1 MITTLHIKNIGIID
15 DLTIELDKGFNVLT
29 GETGAG
35 KTLIIDSIN
44 IISGG
49 RFSKEIIRRGEE
61 YSFVEV
67 NLFLETNDEFTDG
80 NVVVSREVHLNGRNI
95 CKINGR
101 LVTVTE
107 LREFMS
113 NIIDIHGQNDNLKI
127 LSKMYQ
133 IGYLD
138 NYCGNDLL
146 KLKLEYSQNY
156 SKYLNIKKK
165 LKENFGDNKERERKL
180 DLLQCEFDEID
191 VANLKVGEEKE
202 LIEERMI
209 YLNYEKISTSISQ
222 SIDFS
227 SKALSNLESVIKSL
241 EKIADLDDEY
251 SKKLENVRNIY
262 YELDDFSHDVNFMS
276 DEIFFNEDEIN
287 EVESRLDLIHTL
299 KRKYGNSIE
308 EMLDYKSSIE
318 AEINR
323 INNLDEENEKLK
335 NELENIKS
343 LMNNICIKM
352 HEFRFEISKKLNDR
366 INKELVDLEMKN
378 AKFNTRV
385 KFLDE
390 FNQYGR
396 DDVEFYISP
405 NVGEDENEL
414 SKIASGGEMSRIML
428 AIKNVLADTDDT
440 SVLIFDEI
448 DTGISGKAAKSV
460 GKKLRRIGDTHQVIC
475 ITHQPSIAA
484 VGNSN
489 YFIYKDTFGGRT
501 STVVKKLDEEGVIN
515 EIARISNGEV
525 TDIAKKHAIE
535 LIKSV

>member
-1 MITTLHIKNIGIID
+1 MITTLHIKNVGIID

-61 YSFVEV
+61 YSFVEL
-67 NLFLETNDEFTDG
+67 NLFLENDDGFPDG
-80 NVVVSREVHLNGRNI
+80 NVVISREVHVNGRNT

-107 LREFMS
+107 LKNFMS

-133 IGYLD
+133 IDYLD
-138 NYCGNDLL
+138 NYCGEDLL
-146 KLKLEYSQNY
+146 KLKLDYSEKY
-156 SKYLNIKKK
+156 SKYLDIKKK
-165 LKENFGDNKERERKL
+165 LKENLSDNKERERKL
-180 DLLQCEFDEID
+180 DLLQYEFDEID
-191 VANLKVGEEKE
+191 NANLKIDEENE
-202 LIEERMI
+202 LNEKRNI
-209 YLNYEKISTSISQ
+209 YLNSEKISTSISQ
-222 SIDFS
+222 TVDS
-227 SKALSNLESVIKSL
+227 SDKAMAMIGNAVKAI
-241 EKIADLDDEY
+241 EKIANIDSKYD
-251 SKKLENVRNIY
+251 KKLEEIRNVY
-262 YELDDFSHDVNFMS
+262 YELEEFSHEINSMNDDMYF
-276 DEIFFNEDEIN
+276 DENEIN
-287 EVESRLDLIHTL
+287 ELESRIDLIHTL

-308 EMLDYKSSIE
+308 EILRYKDSIE

-335 NELENIKS
+335 NELEQVIASMNTIS
-343 LMNNICIKM
+343 LKM
-352 HEFRFEISKKLNDR
+352 HDFRSDISVKLNDR
-366 INKELVDLEMKN
+366 INCELVDLEMKN
-378 AKFNTRV
+378 AKFNAKV
-385 KFLDE
+385 KLVDD
-390 FNQYGR
+390 FNQFGR

-405 NVGEDENEL
+405 NVGEEENEL

-440 SVLIFDEI
+440 PVLIFDEI

-460 GKKLRRIGDTHQVIC
+460 GKKLRRIGEMHQVIC

-489 YFIYKDTFGGRT
+489 YFIYKNTIDGRT
-501 STVVKKLDEEGVIN
+501 ATAVKKLNKEEVVE

-525 TDIAKKHAIE
+525 TNIAKQHALE
-535 LIKSV
+535 LIMSV

>member
-15 DLTIELDKGFNVLT
+15 DLNIELGSGFNVLT

-61 YSFVEV
+61 FSFVELS
-67 NLFLETNDEFTDG
+67 LFLENNDDFPDG
-80 NVVVSREVHLNGRNI
+80 NVVISREVHLNGRNT

-101 LVTVTE
+101 LVTVSE
-107 LREFMS
+107 LKNFMS

-133 IGYLD
+133 IEYLD
-138 NYCGNDLL
+138 NYCGKDLL
-146 KLKLEYSQNY
+146 KLKLDYNEKY
-156 SKYLNIKKK
+156 SKYLDIKKK

-180 DLLQCEFDEID
+180 DLLQYEFDEID
-191 VANLKVGEEKE
+191 GANLKIDEEDE
-202 LIEERMI
+202 LIEKRTI
-209 YLNYEKISTSISQ
+209 YLNYEKISTSIAQTVDNSDRAMATI
-222 SIDFS
+222 SNAV
-227 SKALSNLESVIKSL
+227 KAI
-241 EKIADLDDEY
+241 EKIANIDEKY
-251 SKKLENVRNIY
+251 DKKLEEIRNIY
-262 YELDDFSHDVNFMS
+262 YELEDFSHGINLMNYDMYF
-276 DEIFFNEDEIN
+276 DENEIN
-287 EVESRLDLIHTL
+287 ELESRLDLIHTL

-308 EMLDYKSSIE
+308 EILKYRDSIE

-323 INNLDEENEKLK
+323 INNLDEENEKFR
-335 NELENIKS
+335 NELGQVIGYMNSIS
-343 LMNNICIKM
+343 LKM
-352 HEFRFEISKKLNDR
+352 HDFRSEISFKLNDR
-366 INKELVDLEMKN
+366 INGELVDLEMKN
-378 AKFNTRV
+378 AKFNARV
-385 KFLDE
+385 ELTEE
-390 FNQYGR
+390 FNQFGR

-440 SVLIFDEI
+440 PVLIFDEI

-460 GKKLRRIGDTHQVIC
+460 GKKLRRIGGTHQVIC

-489 YFIYKDTFGGRT
+489 YYIYKNTIDGRT
-501 STVVKKLDEEGVIN
+501 ATAVKKLNKEEVIE
-515 EIARISNGEV
+515 EIARISNGEITNV
-525 TDIAKKHAIE
+525 AKQHALE
-535 LIKSV
+535 LIMSV

>member
-1 MITTLHIKNIGIID
+1 MITTLHIKNVGIID

-61 YSFVEV
+61 YSFVEL
-67 NLFLETNDEFTDG
+67 NLFLENDDEFPDG
-80 NVVVSREVHLNGRNI
+80 NVVISREVHLNGRNT

-107 LREFMS
+107 LKNFMS

-133 IGYLD
+133 IDYLD
-138 NYCGNDLL
+138 NYCGEDLL
-146 KLKLEYSQNY
+146 KLKLDYSEKY
-156 SKYLNIKKK
+156 SKYIDIKKK
-165 LKENFGDNKERERKL
+165 LKENLFDNKERERKL
-180 DLLQCEFDEID
+180 DLLQYEFDEID
-191 VANLKVGEEKE
+191 NANLKIDEENE
-202 LIEERMI
+202 LNEKRNI
-209 YLNYEKISTSISQ
+209 YLNSEKISTSISQ
-222 SIDFS
+222 TVDS
-227 SKALSNLESVIKSL
+227 SDKAMAMIGNAVKAI
-241 EKIADLDDEY
+241 EKIANIDSKYD
-251 SKKLENVRNIY
+251 KKLEEIRNIY
-262 YELDDFSHDVNFMS
+262 YELEEFSHEINLMNDDMYF
-276 DEIFFNEDEIN
+276 DENEIN
-287 EVESRLDLIHTL
+287 ELERRIDLIHTL

-308 EMLDYKSSIE
+308 EILRYKDSIE
-318 AEINR
+318 TEINR

-335 NELENIKS
+335 NELEQVIGSMNTIS
-343 LMNNICIKM
+343 LKM
-352 HEFRFEISKKLNDR
+352 HDFRSDISVKLNDR
-366 INKELVDLEMKN
+366 INCELVDLEMKN
-378 AKFNTRV
+378 AKFNAKV
-385 KFLDE
+385 KLVDD
-390 FNQYGR
+390 FNQFGR

-405 NVGEDENEL
+405 NVGEEENEL

-428 AIKNVLADTDDT
+428 AIKNVLANTDDT
-440 SVLIFDEI
+440 PVLIFDEI

-460 GKKLRRIGDTHQVIC
+460 GKKLRRIGEMHQVIC

-489 YFIYKDTFGGRT
+489 YFIYKNTIDGRT
-501 STVVKKLDEEGVIN
+501 ATAVKKLNKEEVVE

-525 TDIAKKHAIE
+525 TNIAKQHALE
-535 LIKSV
+535 LIMSV

>member
-1 MITTLHIKNIGIID
+1 MITTLHIKNVGIID

-61 YSFVEV
+61 YSFVEL
-67 NLFLETNDEFTDG
+67 NLFLENDDEFPDG
-80 NVVVSREVHLNGRNI
+80 NVVISREVHLNGRNT

-107 LREFMS
+107 LKNFMS

-133 IGYLD
+133 IDYLD
-138 NYCGNDLL
+138 NYCGKDLL
-146 KLKLEYSQNY
+146 KLKLDYSEKY
-156 SKYLNIKKK
+156 SKYLEIKKK
-165 LKENFGDNKERERKL
+165 LKENLSDNKERESKL
-180 DLLQCEFDEID
+180 DLLQYEFDEID
-191 VANLKVGEEKE
+191 NANLKIDEENE
-202 LIEERMI
+202 LNEKRNI
-209 YLNYEKISTSISQ
+209 YLNSEKISTSISQ
-222 SIDFS
+222 TVDS
-227 SKALSNLESVIKSL
+227 SDKAMAMIGNAVKAI
-241 EKIADLDDEY
+241 EKIANIDSKYD
-251 SKKLENVRNIY
+251 KKLEEIRNIY
-262 YELDDFSHDVNFMS
+262 YELEEFSHEINLMNDDMYF
-276 DEIFFNEDEIN
+276 DENEIN
-287 EVESRLDLIHTL
+287 ELESRIDLIHTL

-308 EMLDYKSSIE
+308 EILRYKDSIE
-318 AEINR
+318 TEINR

-335 NELENIKS
+335 NELEQVIGSMNTIS
-343 LMNNICIKM
+343 LKM
-352 HEFRFEISKKLNDR
+352 HDFRSDISVKLNDR
-366 INKELVDLEMKN
+366 INCELVDLEMKN
-378 AKFNTRV
+378 AKFNAKV
-385 KFLDE
+385 KLVDD
-390 FNQYGR
+390 FNQFGR

-405 NVGEDENEL
+405 NVGEEENEL

-440 SVLIFDEI
+440 PVLIFDEI

-460 GKKLRRIGDTHQVIC
+460 GKKLRRIGEMHQVIC

-489 YFIYKDTFGGRT
+489 YFIYKNTIDGRT
-501 STVVKKLDEEGVIN
+501 ATAVKKLNKEEVVE

-525 TDIAKKHAIE
+525 TNIAKQHALE
-535 LIKSV
+535 LIMSV

>member
-15 DLTIELDKGFNVLT
+15 DLNIELGSGFNVLT

-61 YSFVEV
+61 FSFVELS
-67 NLFLETNDEFTDG
+67 LFLENNDDFPDG
-80 NVVVSREVHLNGRNI
+80 NVVISREVHLNGRNT

-101 LVTVTE
+101 LVTVSE
-107 LREFMS
+107 LKNFMS

-133 IGYLD
+133 IEYLD
-138 NYCGNDLL
+138 NYCGKDLL
-146 KLKLEYSQNY
+146 KLKLDYNEKY
-156 SKYLNIKKK
+156 SKYLDIKKK

-180 DLLQCEFDEID
+180 DLLQYEFDEID
-191 VANLKVGEEKE
+191 GANLKIDEEDE
-202 LIEERMI
+202 LIEKRTI
-209 YLNYEKISTSISQ
+209 YLNYEKISTSIAQTVDNS
-222 SIDFS
+222 D
-227 SKALSNLESVIKSL
+227 KAMVVISNAVKAI
-241 EKIADLDDEY
+241 EKIANIDEKY
-251 SKKLENVRNIY
+251 DKKLEEIRNIY
-262 YELDDFSHDVNFMS
+262 YELEDFSHGLNLMNDDMYF
-276 DEIFFNEDEIN
+276 DENEIN
-287 EVESRLDLIHTL
+287 ELESRLDLIHTL

-308 EMLDYKSSIE
+308 EILKYRDSIE

-323 INNLDEENEKLK
+323 INNLDEENEKLR
-335 NELENIKS
+335 NELEQVIGYMNSIS
-343 LMNNICIKM
+343 LKM
-352 HEFRFEISKKLNDR
+352 HDFRSEISFKLNDR
-366 INKELVDLEMKN
+366 INGELVDLEMKN
-378 AKFNTRV
+378 AKFNARV
-385 KFLDE
+385 ELTEE
-390 FNQYGR
+390 FNQFGR

-440 SVLIFDEI
+440 PVLIFDEI
-448 DTGISGKAAKSV
+448 DTGISGKAVKSV
-460 GKKLRRIGDTHQVIC
+460 GKKLRRIGGTHQVIC

-489 YFIYKDTFGGRT
+489 YYIYKNTIDGRT
-501 STVVKKLDEEGVIN
+501 STAVKKLNKEEVIE
-515 EIARISNGEV
+515 EIARISNGEITNV
-525 TDIAKKHAIE
+525 AKQHALE
-535 LIKSV
+535 LIMSV

>member
-1 MITTLHIKNIGIID
+1 MITTLHIKNVGIID

-61 YSFVEV
+61 YSFVEL
-67 NLFLETNDEFTDG
+67 NLFLENDDGFPDG
-80 NVVVSREVHLNGRNI
+80 NVVISREVHVNGRNT

-107 LREFMS
+107 LKNFMS

-133 IGYLD
+133 IDYLD
-138 NYCGNDLL
+138 NYCGEDLL
-146 KLKLEYSQNY
+146 KLKLDYSEKY
-156 SKYLNIKKK
+156 SKYLDIKKK
-165 LKENFGDNKERERKL
+165 LKENLSDNKERERKL
-180 DLLQCEFDEID
+180 DLLQYEFDEID
-191 VANLKVGEEKE
+191 NANLKIDEENE
-202 LIEERMI
+202 LNEKRNI
-209 YLNYEKISTSISQ
+209 YLNSEKISTSISQ
-222 SIDFS
+222 TVDS
-227 SKALSNLESVIKSL
+227 SDKAMAMIGNAVKAI
-241 EKIADLDDEY
+241 EKIANIDSKYD
-251 SKKLENVRNIY
+251 KKLEEIRNVY
-262 YELDDFSHDVNFMS
+262 YELEEFSHEINSMNDDMYF
-276 DEIFFNEDEIN
+276 DENEIN
-287 EVESRLDLIHTL
+287 ELESRIDLIHTL

-308 EMLDYKSSIE
+308 EILRYKDSIE
-318 AEINR
+318 TEINR

-335 NELENIKS
+335 NELEQVIGSMNTIS
-343 LMNNICIKM
+343 LKM
-352 HEFRFEISKKLNDR
+352 HDFRSDISVKLNDR
-366 INKELVDLEMKN
+366 INCELVDLEMKN
-378 AKFNTRV
+378 AKFNAKV
-385 KFLDE
+385 KLVDD
-390 FNQYGR
+390 FNQFGR

-405 NVGEDENEL
+405 NVGEEENEL

-428 AIKNVLADTDDT
+428 AIKNVLANTDDT
-440 SVLIFDEI
+440 PVLIFDEI

-460 GKKLRRIGDTHQVIC
+460 GKKLRRIGEMHQVIC

-489 YFIYKDTFGGRT
+489 YFIYKNTIDGRT
-501 STVVKKLDEEGVIN
+501 ATAVKKLNKEEVVE

-525 TDIAKKHAIE
+525 TNIAKQHALE
-535 LIKSV
+535 LIMSV

>member
-1 MITTLHIKNIGIID
+1 MITTLHIENVGIID

-35 KTLIIDSIN
+35 KTLIIDAIN

-61 YSFVEV
+61 FSFVELS
-67 NLFLETNDEFTDG
+67 LFLENNDDFPDG
-80 NVVVSREVHLNGRNI
+80 NVVISREVHLNGRNT

-101 LVTVTE
+101 LVTVSE
-107 LREFMS
+107 LKNFMS

-133 IGYLD
+133 IEYLD
-138 NYCGNDLL
+138 NYCGKDLL
-146 KLKLEYSQNY
+146 KLKLDYNEKY
-156 SKYLNIKKK
+156 SKYLDIKKK

-180 DLLQCEFDEID
+180 DLLQYEFDEID
-191 VANLKVGEEKE
+191 GANLKINEEDE
-202 LIEERMI
+202 LIEKRTI
-209 YLNYEKISTSISQ
+209 YLNYEKISTSIAQ
-222 SIDFS
+222 TIDNS
-227 SKALSNLESVIKSL
+227 DKAMATISNAVKAI
-241 EKIADLDDEY
+241 EKIANIDEKY
-251 SKKLENVRNIY
+251 DKRLEEIRNIY
-262 YELDDFSHDVNFMS
+262 YELEDFSHGINLMNDDMYF
-276 DEIFFNEDEIN
+276 DENEIN
-287 EVESRLDLIHTL
+287 ELEGRLDLIHTL

-308 EMLDYKSSIE
+308 EILKYRDSIE

-323 INNLDEENEKLK
+323 INNLDEENERLR
-335 NELENIKS
+335 NELEQIIGYMNSIS
-343 LMNNICIKM
+343 LKM
-352 HEFRFEISKKLNDR
+352 HDFRSEISFKLNDR
-366 INKELVDLEMKN
+366 INGELVDLEMKN
-378 AKFNTRV
+378 AKFNARV
-385 KFLDE
+385 ELTEE
-390 FNQYGR
+390 FNQFGR

-440 SVLIFDEI
+440 PVLIFDEI

-460 GKKLRRIGDTHQVIC
+460 GKKLRRIGGTHQVIC

-489 YFIYKDTFGGRT
+489 YYIYKNTIDGRT
-501 STVVKKLDEEGVIN
+501 ATAVKKLNKEEVIE
-515 EIARISNGEV
+515 EIARISNGEITNV
-525 TDIAKKHAIE
+525 AKQHALE
-535 LIKSV
+535 LIMSV

>member
-1 MITTLHIKNIGIID
+1 MITTLHIKNVGIID

-61 YSFVEV
+61 YSFVEL
-67 NLFLETNDEFTDG
+67 NLFLENDDEFPDG
-80 NVVVSREVHLNGRNI
+80 NVVISREVHVNGRNT

-107 LREFMS
+107 LKNFMS

-133 IGYLD
+133 IDYLD
-138 NYCGNDLL
+138 NYCGEDLL
-146 KLKLEYSQNY
+146 KLKLDYSEKY
-156 SKYLNIKKK
+156 SKYLDIKKK
-165 LKENFGDNKERERKL
+165 LKENLSDNKERERKL
-180 DLLQCEFDEID
+180 DLLQYEFDEID
-191 VANLKVGEEKE
+191 NANLKIDEENE
-202 LIEERMI
+202 LNEKRNI
-209 YLNYEKISTSISQ
+209 YLNSEKISTSISQ
-222 SIDFS
+222 TVDS
-227 SKALSNLESVIKSL
+227 SDKAMAMIGNAVKAI
-241 EKIADLDDEY
+241 EKIANIDSKYD
-251 SKKLENVRNIY
+251 KKLEEIRNIY
-262 YELDDFSHDVNFMS
+262 YELEEFSHEINLMNDDMYF
-276 DEIFFNEDEIN
+276 DENEIN
-287 EVESRLDLIHTL
+287 ELESRIDLIHTL

-308 EMLDYKSSIE
+308 EILRYKDSIE
-318 AEINR
+318 TEINR

-335 NELENIKS
+335 NELEQVIGSMNTIS
-343 LMNNICIKM
+343 LKM
-352 HEFRFEISKKLNDR
+352 HDFRSDISVKLNDR
-366 INKELVDLEMKN
+366 INCELVDLEMKN
-378 AKFNTRV
+378 AKFNAKV
-385 KFLDE
+385 KLVDD
-390 FNQYGR
+390 FNQFGR

-405 NVGEDENEL
+405 NVGEEENEL

-428 AIKNVLADTDDT
+428 AIKNVLANTDDT
-440 SVLIFDEI
+440 PVLIFDEI

-460 GKKLRRIGDTHQVIC
+460 GKKLRRIGEMHQVIC

-489 YFIYKDTFGGRT
+489 YFIYKNTIDGRT
-501 STVVKKLDEEGVIN
+501 ATAVKKLNKEEVVE

-525 TDIAKKHAIE
+525 TNIAKQHALE
-535 LIKSV
+535 LIMSV

>member
-1 MITTLHIKNIGIID
+1 MITTLHIKNVGIID

-61 YSFVEV
+61 YSFVEL
-67 NLFLETNDEFTDG
+67 NLFLENDDEFPDG
-80 NVVVSREVHLNGRNI
+80 NVVISREVHLNGRNT

-107 LREFMS
+107 LKNFMS

-133 IGYLD
+133 IDYLD
-138 NYCGNDLL
+138 NYCGEDLL
-146 KLKLEYSQNY
+146 KLKLDYSEKY
-156 SKYLNIKKK
+156 SKYIDIKKK
-165 LKENFGDNKERERKL
+165 LKENLSDNKERERKL
-180 DLLQCEFDEID
+180 DLLQYEFDEID
-191 VANLKVGEEKE
+191 NANLKIDEENE
-202 LIEERMI
+202 LNEKRNI
-209 YLNYEKISTSISQ
+209 YLNSEKISTSISQ
-222 SIDFS
+222 TVDS
-227 SKALSNLESVIKSL
+227 SDKAMAMIGNAVKAI
-241 EKIADLDDEY
+241 EKIANIDSKYD
-251 SKKLENVRNIY
+251 KKLEEIRNIY
-262 YELDDFSHDVNFMS
+262 YELEEFSHEINSMNDDMYF
-276 DEIFFNEDEIN
+276 DENEIN
-287 EVESRLDLIHTL
+287 ELESRIDLIHTL

-308 EMLDYKSSIE
+308 EILRYKDSIE
-318 AEINR
+318 SEINR

-335 NELENIKS
+335 NELEQVIDS
-343 LMNNICIKM
+343 MNTISIKM
-352 HEFRFEISKKLNDR
+352 HDFRNDISVKLNDR
-366 INKELVDLEMKN
+366 INCELVDLEMKN
-378 AKFNTRV
+378 AKFNAKV
-385 KFLDE
+385 KLVDD
-390 FNQYGR
+390 FNQFGR

-405 NVGEDENEL
+405 NVGEEENEL

-440 SVLIFDEI
+440 PVLIFDEI

-460 GKKLRRIGDTHQVIC
+460 GKKLRRIGETHQVIC
-475 ITHQPSIAA
+475 ITHKPSITD

-489 YFIYKDTFGGRT
+489 YFFYMITIDGRT
-501 STVVKKLDEEGVIN
+501 ATAVKKLNKEEVVE

-525 TDIAKKHAIE
+525 TNIAKQHALE
-535 LIKSV
+535 LIMSV

>member
-1 MITTLHIKNIGIID
+1 MITTLHIENVGIID

-35 KTLIIDSIN
+35 KTLIIDAIN

-61 YSFVEV
+61 FSFVELS
-67 NLFLETNDEFTDG
+67 LFLENNDDFPDG
-80 NVVVSREVHLNGRNI
+80 NVVISREVHLNGRNT

-101 LVTVTE
+101 LVTVSE
-107 LREFMS
+107 LKNFMS

-133 IGYLD
+133 IEYLD
-138 NYCGNDLL
+138 NYCGKDLL
-146 KLKLEYSQNY
+146 KLKLDYNEKY
-156 SKYLNIKKK
+156 SKYLDIKKK

-180 DLLQCEFDEID
+180 DLLQYEFDEID
-191 VANLKVGEEKE
+191 GANLKIDEEDE
-202 LIEERMI
+202 LIEKRTI
-209 YLNYEKISTSISQ
+209 YLNYEKISTSIAQ
-222 SIDFS
+222 TVDS
-227 SKALSNLESVIKSL
+227 SDKAMATISNAVKAI
-241 EKIADLDDEY
+241 EKIANIDEKY
-251 SKKLENVRNIY
+251 EKKLEEIRNIY
-262 YELDDFSHDVNFMS
+262 YELEDFSHGINLMNDDMYF
-276 DEIFFNEDEIN
+276 DENEIN
-287 EVESRLDLIHTL
+287 ELESRLDLIHTL

-308 EMLDYKSSIE
+308 EILKYRDSIE

-323 INNLDEENEKLK
+323 INNLDEENEKLR
-335 NELENIKS
+335 NELEQVIGYMNSIS
-343 LMNNICIKM
+343 LKM
-352 HEFRFEISKKLNDR
+352 HDFRSEISCKLNDR
-366 INKELVDLEMKN
+366 INGELVDLEMKN
-378 AKFNTRV
+378 AKFNARV
-385 KFLDE
+385 ELTEE
-390 FNQYGR
+390 FNQFGR

-440 SVLIFDEI
+440 PVLIFDEI

-460 GKKLRRIGDTHQVIC
+460 GKKLRRIGGIHQVIC

-489 YFIYKDTFGGRT
+489 YYIYKNTIDGRT
-501 STVVKKLDEEGVIN
+501 ATAVKKLNKEEVIE
-515 EIARISNGEV
+515 EIARISNGEITNV
-525 TDIAKKHAIE
+525 AKQHALE
-535 LIKSV
+535 LIMSV

>member
-146 KLKLEYSQNY
+146 KLKLEYSENY

-180 DLLQCEFDEID
+180 DLLQYEFDEID

-287 EVESRLDLIHTL
+287 EVESRLDLIYTL

-335 NELENIKS
+335 NEFENIKS

>member
-1 MITTLHIKNIGIID
+1 MITTLHIKNVGIID

-61 YSFVEV
+61 YSFVEL
-67 NLFLETNDEFTDG
+67 NLFLENDDEFPDG
-80 NVVVSREVHLNGRNI
+80 NVVISREVHLNGRNT

-107 LREFMS
+107 LKNFMS

-133 IGYLD
+133 IDYLD
-138 NYCGNDLL
+138 NYCGKDLL
-146 KLKLEYSQNY
+146 KLKLDYSEKY
-156 SKYLNIKKK
+156 SKYLEIKKK
-165 LKENFGDNKERERKL
+165 LKENLSDNKERERKL
-180 DLLQCEFDEID
+180 DLLQYEFDEID
-191 VANLKVGEEKE
+191 NANLKIDEENE
-202 LIEERMI
+202 LNEKRNI
-209 YLNYEKISTSISQ
+209 YLNSEKISTSISQ
-222 SIDFS
+222 IVDS
-227 SKALSNLESVIKSL
+227 SDKAMAMIGNAVKAI
-241 EKIADLDDEY
+241 EKIANIDSKYD
-251 SKKLENVRNIY
+251 KKLEEIRNIY
-262 YELDDFSHDVNFMS
+262 YELEEFSHEINLMNDDMYF
-276 DEIFFNEDEIN
+276 DENEIN
-287 EVESRLDLIHTL
+287 ELESRIDLIHTL

-308 EMLDYKSSIE
+308 EILRYKDSIE
-318 AEINR
+318 TEINR

-335 NELENIKS
+335 NELEQVIGSMNTIS
-343 LMNNICIKM
+343 LKM
-352 HEFRFEISKKLNDR
+352 HDFRSDISVKLNDR
-366 INKELVDLEMKN
+366 INCELVDLEMKN
-378 AKFNTRV
+378 AKFNAKV
-385 KFLDE
+385 KLVDD
-390 FNQYGR
+390 FNQFGR

-405 NVGEDENEL
+405 NVGEEENEL

-428 AIKNVLADTDDT
+428 AIKNVLANTDDT
-440 SVLIFDEI
+440 PVLIFDEI

-460 GKKLRRIGDTHQVIC
+460 GKKLRRIGEMHQVIC

-489 YFIYKDTFGGRT
+489 YFIYKNTIDGRT
-501 STVVKKLDEEGVIN
+501 ATAVKKLNKEEVVE

-525 TDIAKKHAIE
+525 TNIAKQHALE
-535 LIKSV
+535 LIMSV

>member
-146 KLKLEYSQNY
+146 KLKLEYSENY

-180 DLLQCEFDEID
+180 DLLQYEFDEID

-428 AIKNVLADTDDT
+428 AIKNVLADT
-440 SVLIFDEI
+440 LMIHLF
-448 DTGISGKAAKSV
+448 
-460 GKKLRRIGDTHQVIC
+460 
-475 ITHQPSIAA
+475 
-484 VGNSN
+484 
-489 YFIYKDTFGGRT
+489 
-501 STVVKKLDEEGVIN
+501 
-515 EIARISNGEV
+515 
-525 TDIAKKHAIE
+525 
-535 LIKSV
+535 

>member
-1 MITTLHIKNIGIID
+1 MITTLHIKNVGIID

-61 YSFVEV
+61 YSFVEL
-67 NLFLETNDEFTDG
+67 NLFLENDDEFPDG
-80 NVVVSREVHLNGRNI
+80 NVVISREVHLNGRNT

-107 LREFMS
+107 LKNFMS

-133 IGYLD
+133 IDYLD
-138 NYCGNDLL
+138 NYCGKDLL
-146 KLKLEYSQNY
+146 KLKLDYSEKY
-156 SKYLNIKKK
+156 SKYLEIKKK
-165 LKENFGDNKERERKL
+165 LKENLSDNKERERKL
-180 DLLQCEFDEID
+180 DLLQYEFDEID
-191 VANLKVGEEKE
+191 NANLKIDEENE
-202 LIEERMI
+202 LNEKRNI
-209 YLNYEKISTSISQ
+209 YLNSEKISTSISQ
-222 SIDFS
+222 TVDS
-227 SKALSNLESVIKSL
+227 SDKAMAMIGNAVKAI
-241 EKIADLDDEY
+241 EKIANIDSKYD
-251 SKKLENVRNIY
+251 KKLEEIRNIY
-262 YELDDFSHDVNFMS
+262 YELEEFSHEINLMNDDMYF
-276 DEIFFNEDEIN
+276 DENEIN
-287 EVESRLDLIHTL
+287 ELESRIDLIHTL

-308 EMLDYKSSIE
+308 EILRYKDSIE
-318 AEINR
+318 TEINR

-335 NELENIKS
+335 NELEQVIGSMNTIS
-343 LMNNICIKM
+343 LKM
-352 HEFRFEISKKLNDR
+352 HDFRSDISVKLNDR
-366 INKELVDLEMKN
+366 INCELVDLEMKN
-378 AKFNTRV
+378 AKFNAKV
-385 KFLDE
+385 KLVDD
-390 FNQYGR
+390 FNQFGR

-405 NVGEDENEL
+405 NVGEEENEL

-428 AIKNVLADTDDT
+428 AIKNVLANTDDT
-440 SVLIFDEI
+440 PVLIFDEI

-460 GKKLRRIGDTHQVIC
+460 GKKLRRIGEMHQVIC

-489 YFIYKDTFGGRT
+489 YFIYKNTIDGRT
-501 STVVKKLDEEGVIN
+501 ATAVKKLNKEEVVE

-525 TDIAKKHAIE
+525 TNIAKQHALE
-535 LIKSV
+535 LIMSV

>member
-1 MITTLHIKNIGIID
+1 MITTLHIKNVGIID

-61 YSFVEV
+61 YSFVEL
-67 NLFLETNDEFTDG
+67 NLFLENYDGFPDG
-80 NVVVSREVHLNGRNI
+80 NVVISREVHLNGRNT

-107 LREFMS
+107 LKNFMS

-133 IGYLD
+133 IDYLD
-138 NYCGNDLL
+138 NYCGKDLL
-146 KLKLEYSQNY
+146 KLKLDYSEKY
-156 SKYLNIKKK
+156 SKYLEIKKK
-165 LKENFGDNKERERKL
+165 LKENLSDNKERERKL
-180 DLLQCEFDEID
+180 DLLQYEFDEID
-191 VANLKVGEEKE
+191 NANLKIDEENE
-202 LIEERMI
+202 LNEKRNI
-209 YLNYEKISTSISQ
+209 YLNSEKISTSISQ
-222 SIDFS
+222 TVDS
-227 SKALSNLESVIKSL
+227 SDKAMAMIGNAVKAI
-241 EKIADLDDEY
+241 EKIANIDSKYD
-251 SKKLENVRNIY
+251 KKLEEIRNIY
-262 YELDDFSHDVNFMS
+262 YELEEFSHEINLMNDDMYF
-276 DEIFFNEDEIN
+276 DENEIN
-287 EVESRLDLIHTL
+287 ELESRIDLIHTL

-308 EMLDYKSSIE
+308 EILRYKDSIE
-318 AEINR
+318 TEINR

-335 NELENIKS
+335 NELEQVIGSMNTIS
-343 LMNNICIKM
+343 LKM
-352 HEFRFEISKKLNDR
+352 HDFRSDISVKLNDR
-366 INKELVDLEMKN
+366 IKLVD
-378 AKFNTRV
+378 
-385 KFLDE
+385 D
-390 FNQYGR
+390 FNQFGR

-405 NVGEDENEL
+405 NVGEEENEL

-428 AIKNVLADTDDT
+428 AIKNVLANTDDT
-440 SVLIFDEI
+440 PVLIFDEI

-460 GKKLRRIGDTHQVIC
+460 GKKLRRIGEMHQVIC

-489 YFIYKDTFGGRT
+489 YFIYKNTIDGRT
-501 STVVKKLDEEGVIN
+501 ATAVKKLNKEEVVE

-525 TDIAKKHAIE
+525 TNIAKQHALE
-535 LIKSV
+535 LIMSV

>member
-1 MITTLHIKNIGIID
+1 MITTLHIKNVGIID

-61 YSFVEV
+61 YSFVEL
-67 NLFLETNDEFTDG
+67 NLFLENDDEFPDG
-80 NVVVSREVHLNGRNI
+80 NVVISREVHLNGRNT

-107 LREFMS
+107 LKNFMS

-133 IGYLD
+133 IDYLD
-138 NYCGNDLL
+138 NYCGKDLL
-146 KLKLEYSQNY
+146 KLKLDYSEKY
-156 SKYLNIKKK
+156 SKYLEIKKK
-165 LKENFGDNKERERKL
+165 LKENLSDNKERERKL
-180 DLLQCEFDEID
+180 DLLQYEFDEID
-191 VANLKVGEEKE
+191 NANLKIDEENE
-202 LIEERMI
+202 LNEKRNI
-209 YLNYEKISTSISQ
+209 YLNSEKISTSISQ
-222 SIDFS
+222 TVDS
-227 SKALSNLESVIKSL
+227 SDKAMAMIGNAVKAI
-241 EKIADLDDEY
+241 EKIANIDSKYD
-251 SKKLENVRNIY
+251 KKLEEIRNIY
-262 YELDDFSHDVNFMS
+262 YELEEFSHEINLMNDDMYF
-276 DEIFFNEDEIN
+276 DENEIN
-287 EVESRLDLIHTL
+287 ELESRIDLIHTL

-308 EMLDYKSSIE
+308 EILRYKDSIE
-318 AEINR
+318 TEINR

-335 NELENIKS
+335 NELEQVIGSMNTIS
-343 LMNNICIKM
+343 LKM
-352 HEFRFEISKKLNDR
+352 HDFRSDISVKLNDR
-366 INKELVDLEMKN
+366 INCELVDLEMKN
-378 AKFNTRV
+378 AKFNAKV
-385 KFLDE
+385 KLVDD
-390 FNQYGR
+390 FNQFGR

-405 NVGEDENEL
+405 NVGEEENEL

-428 AIKNVLADTDDT
+428 AIKNVLANIDDT
-440 SVLIFDEI
+440 PVLIFDEI

-460 GKKLRRIGDTHQVIC
+460 GKKLRRIGEMHQVIC

-489 YFIYKDTFGGRT
+489 YFIYKNTIDGRT
-501 STVVKKLDEEGVIN
+501 ATAVKKLNKEEVVE

-525 TDIAKKHAIE
+525 TNIAKQHALE
-535 LIKSV
+535 LIMSV

>member
-1 MITTLHIKNIGIID
+1 MITTLHIKNVGIID

-49 RFSKEIIRRGEE
+49 RFSKEIIRRREE
-61 YSFVEV
+61 YSFVEL
-67 NLFLETNDEFTDG
+67 NLFLENDDEFPDG
-80 NVVVSREVHLNGRNI
+80 NVVISREVHLNGRNT

-107 LREFMS
+107 LKNFMS

-133 IGYLD
+133 IDYLD
-138 NYCGNDLL
+138 NYCGEDLL
-146 KLKLEYSQNY
+146 KLKLDYSEKY
-156 SKYLNIKKK
+156 SKYLDIKKK
-165 LKENFGDNKERERKL
+165 LKENLSDNKERERKL
-180 DLLQCEFDEID
+180 DLLQYEFDEID
-191 VANLKVGEEKE
+191 NANLKIDEENE
-202 LIEERMI
+202 LNEKRNI
-209 YLNYEKISTSISQ
+209 YLNSEKISTSISQ
-222 SIDFS
+222 TVDS
-227 SKALSNLESVIKSL
+227 SDKAMAMIGNAVKAI
-241 EKIADLDDEY
+241 EKIANIDSKYD
-251 SKKLENVRNIY
+251 KKLEEIRNIY
-262 YELDDFSHDVNFMS
+262 YELEEFSHEINSMNDDMYF
-276 DEIFFNEDEIN
+276 DENEIN
-287 EVESRLDLIHTL
+287 ELESRIDLIHTL

-308 EMLDYKSSIE
+308 EILRYKDSIE

-335 NELENIKS
+335 NELEQVIDS
-343 LMNNICIKM
+343 MNTISIKM
-352 HEFRFEISKKLNDR
+352 HDFRNDISVKLNDR
-366 INKELVDLEMKN
+366 INCELVDLEMKN
-378 AKFNTRV
+378 AKFNAKV
-385 KFLDE
+385 KLVDD
-390 FNQYGR
+390 FNQFGR

-405 NVGEDENEL
+405 NVGEEENEL

-440 SVLIFDEI
+440 PVLIFDEI

-460 GKKLRRIGDTHQVIC
+460 GKKLRRIGETHQVIC

-489 YFIYKDTFGGRT
+489 YFIYKNTIDGRT
-501 STVVKKLDEEGVIN
+501 ATAVKKLNKEEVVE

-525 TDIAKKHAIE
+525 TNIAKQHALE
-535 LIKSV
+535 LIMSV

>member
-1 MITTLHIKNIGIID
+1 MISTLHIKNIGIID
-15 DLTIELDKGFNVLT
+15 DLNIELGSGFNVLT

-61 YSFVEV
+61 FSFVELS
-67 NLFLETNDEFTDG
+67 LFLENNDDFPDG
-80 NVVVSREVHLNGRNI
+80 NVVISREVHLNGRNI

-101 LVTVTE
+101 LVTVSE
-107 LREFMS
+107 LKNLMS

-133 IGYLD
+133 IKYLD
-138 NYCGNDLL
+138 NYCGKDLL
-146 KLKLEYSQNY
+146 KLKLDYNEKY
-156 SKYLNIKKK
+156 SKYLDIKKK

-180 DLLQCEFDEID
+180 DLLQYEFDEID
-191 VANLKVGEEKE
+191 GANLKIGEEDE
-202 LIEERMI
+202 LIEKRTI
-209 YLNYEKISTSISQ
+209 YLNYEKISTSIAQTVDNSDRAMAII
-222 SIDFS
+222 SNAV
-227 SKALSNLESVIKSL
+227 KAI
-241 EKIADLDDEY
+241 EKIANIDEKY
-251 SKKLENVRNIY
+251 DKKLEEIRNIY
-262 YELDDFSHDVNFMS
+262 YELEDFSHGINLMNDDMYF
-276 DEIFFNEDEIN
+276 DENEIN
-287 EVESRLDLIHTL
+287 ELESRLDLIHTL

-308 EMLDYKSSIE
+308 EILKYRDSIE

-323 INNLDEENEKLK
+323 INNLDEENEKLR
-335 NELENIKS
+335 NELEQVIGYMNSIS
-343 LMNNICIKM
+343 LKM
-352 HEFRFEISKKLNDR
+352 HDFRSEISFKLNDR
-366 INKELVDLEMKN
+366 INGELVDLEMKN
-378 AKFNTRV
+378 AKFNARV
-385 KFLDE
+385 ELTEE
-390 FNQYGR
+390 FNQFGR

-440 SVLIFDEI
+440 PVLIFDEI

-460 GKKLRRIGDTHQVIC
+460 GKKLRRIGGTHQVIC

-489 YFIYKDTFGGRT
+489 YYIYKNTIDGRT
-501 STVVKKLDEEGVIN
+501 ATAVKKLNKEEVIE
-515 EIARISNGEV
+515 EIARISNGEITNV
-525 TDIAKKHAIE
+525 AKQHALE
-535 LIKSV
+535 LIMSV

>member
-80 NVVVSREVHLNGRNI
+80 NVVVSREVHLNGRNL

-146 KLKLEYSQNY
+146 KLKLEYSENY

-180 DLLQCEFDEID
+180 DLLQYEFDEID

-501 STVVKKLDEEGVIN
+501 STVVKKL
-515 EIARISNGEV
+515 ARISNGEV

>member
-15 DLTIELDKGFNVLT
+15 DLNIELGSGFNVLT

-61 YSFVEV
+61 FSFVELS
-67 NLFLETNDEFTDG
+67 LFLENNDDFPDG
-80 NVVVSREVHLNGRNI
+80 NVVISREVHLNGRNT

-101 LVTVTE
+101 LVTVSE
-107 LREFMS
+107 LKNFMS

-133 IGYLD
+133 IEYLD
-138 NYCGNDLL
+138 NYCGKDLL
-146 KLKLEYSQNY
+146 KLKLDYNEKY
-156 SKYLNIKKK
+156 SKYLDIKKK

-180 DLLQCEFDEID
+180 NLLQYEFDEID
-191 VANLKVGEEKE
+191 GANLKIDEEDE
-202 LIEERMI
+202 LIEKRTI
-209 YLNYEKISTSISQ
+209 YLNYEKISTSIAQTVDNSDRAMATI
-222 SIDFS
+222 SNAV
-227 SKALSNLESVIKSL
+227 KAI
-241 EKIADLDDEY
+241 EKIANIDEKY
-251 SKKLENVRNIY
+251 DKKLEEIRNIY
-262 YELDDFSHDVNFMS
+262 YELEDFSHGINLMNDDMYF
-276 DEIFFNEDEIN
+276 DENEIN
-287 EVESRLDLIHTL
+287 ELESRLDLIHTL

-308 EMLDYKSSIE
+308 EILKYRDSIE

-323 INNLDEENEKLK
+323 INNLDEENEKLR
-335 NELENIKS
+335 NELEQVIGYMNSIS
-343 LMNNICIKM
+343 LKM
-352 HEFRFEISKKLNDR
+352 HDFRSEISFKLNDR
-366 INKELVDLEMKN
+366 INGELVDLEMKN
-378 AKFNTRV
+378 AKFNARV
-385 KFLDE
+385 ELTEE
-390 FNQYGR
+390 FNQFGR

-440 SVLIFDEI
+440 PVLIFDEI

-460 GKKLRRIGDTHQVIC
+460 GKKLRRIGGTHQVIC

-489 YFIYKDTFGGRT
+489 YYIYKNTIDGRT
-501 STVVKKLDEEGVIN
+501 ATAVKKLNKEEVIE
-515 EIARISNGEV
+515 EIARITNCEITNV
-525 TDIAKKHAIE
+525 AKQHALE
-535 LIKSV
+535 LIMSV

>member
-1 MITTLHIKNIGIID
+1 MITTLHIKNVGIID

-61 YSFVEV
+61 YSFVEL
-67 NLFLETNDEFTDG
+67 NLFLENYDGFPDG
-80 NVVVSREVHLNGRNI
+80 NVVISREVHVNGRNT

-107 LREFMS
+107 LKNFMS

-133 IGYLD
+133 IDYLD
-138 NYCGNDLL
+138 NYCGEDLL
-146 KLKLEYSQNY
+146 KLKLDYSEKY
-156 SKYLNIKKK
+156 SKYLDIKKK
-165 LKENFGDNKERERKL
+165 LKENLSDNKERERKL
-180 DLLQCEFDEID
+180 DLLQYEFDEID
-191 VANLKVGEEKE
+191 NANLKIDEENE
-202 LIEERMI
+202 LNEKRNI
-209 YLNYEKISTSISQ
+209 YLNSEKISTSISQ
-222 SIDFS
+222 TVDS
-227 SKALSNLESVIKSL
+227 SDKAMAMIGNAVKAI
-241 EKIADLDDEY
+241 EKIANIDSKYD
-251 SKKLENVRNIY
+251 KKLEEIRNIY
-262 YELDDFSHDVNFMS
+262 YELEEFSHEINLMNDDMYF
-276 DEIFFNEDEIN
+276 DENEIN
-287 EVESRLDLIHTL
+287 ELESRIDLIHTL

-308 EMLDYKSSIE
+308 EILRYKDSIE
-318 AEINR
+318 TEINR

-335 NELENIKS
+335 NELEQVIGSMNTIS
-343 LMNNICIKM
+343 LKM
-352 HEFRFEISKKLNDR
+352 HDFRSDISVKLNDR
-366 INKELVDLEMKN
+366 INCELVDLEMKN
-378 AKFNTRV
+378 AKFNAKV
-385 KFLDE
+385 KLVDD
-390 FNQYGR
+390 FNQFGR

-405 NVGEDENEL
+405 NVGEEENEL

-428 AIKNVLADTDDT
+428 AIKNVLANTDDT
-440 SVLIFDEI
+440 PVLIFDEI

-460 GKKLRRIGDTHQVIC
+460 GKKLRRIGEMHQVIC

-489 YFIYKDTFGGRT
+489 YFIYKNTIDGRT
-501 STVVKKLDEEGVIN
+501 ATAVKKLNKEEVVE

-525 TDIAKKHAIE
+525 TNIAKQHALE
-535 LIKSV
+535 LIMSV

>member
-146 KLKLEYSQNY
+146 KLKLEYSENY

-180 DLLQCEFDEID
+180 DLLQYEFDEID

-287 EVESRLDLIHTL
+287 
-299 KRKYGNSIE
+299 G
-308 EMLDYKSSIE
+308 
-318 AEINR
+318 

>member
-127 LSKMYQ
+127 LNKMYQ

-146 KLKLEYSQNY
+146 KLKLEYSENY

-180 DLLQCEFDEID
+180 DLLQYEFDEID

-287 EVESRLDLIHTL
+287 EVESRLDLIYTL

-335 NELENIKS
+335 NEFENIKS

>member
-15 DLTIELDKGFNVLT
+15 DLNIELGSGFNVLT

-61 YSFVEV
+61 FSFVELS
-67 NLFLETNDEFTDG
+67 LFLENNDDFPDG
-80 NVVVSREVHLNGRNI
+80 NVVISREVHLNGRNI

-101 LVTVTE
+101 LVTVSE
-107 LREFMS
+107 LKNFMS

-133 IGYLD
+133 IEYLD
-138 NYCGNDLL
+138 NYCGKDLL
-146 KLKLEYSQNY
+146 KLKLDYNEKY
-156 SKYLNIKKK
+156 SKYLDIKKK

-180 DLLQCEFDEID
+180 DLLQYEFDEID
-191 VANLKVGEEKE
+191 GANLKIGEEDE
-202 LIEERMI
+202 LIEKRTI
-209 YLNYEKISTSISQ
+209 YLNYEKISTSIAQTVDNSDRAMATI
-222 SIDFS
+222 SNVV
-227 SKALSNLESVIKSL
+227 KAI
-241 EKIADLDDEY
+241 EKIANIDEKY
-251 SKKLENVRNIY
+251 DKKLEEIRNIY
-262 YELDDFSHDVNFMS
+262 YELEDFSHGINLMNDDMYF
-276 DEIFFNEDEIN
+276 DENEIN
-287 EVESRLDLIHTL
+287 ELESRLDLIHTL

-308 EMLDYKSSIE
+308 EILKYRDSIE

-323 INNLDEENEKLK
+323 INNLDEENEKLR
-335 NELENIKS
+335 NELEQVIGYMNSIS
-343 LMNNICIKM
+343 LKM
-352 HEFRFEISKKLNDR
+352 HDFRSEISFKLNDR
-366 INKELVDLEMKN
+366 INGELVDLEMKN
-378 AKFNTRV
+378 AKFNARV
-385 KFLDE
+385 ELTEE
-390 FNQYGR
+390 FNQFGR

-440 SVLIFDEI
+440 PVLIFDEI

-460 GKKLRRIGDTHQVIC
+460 GKKLRRIGGTHQVIC

-489 YFIYKDTFGGRT
+489 YYIYKNTIDGRT
-501 STVVKKLDEEGVIN
+501 ATAVKKLNKEEVIE
-515 EIARISNGEV
+515 EIARISNGEITNV
-525 TDIAKKHAIE
+525 AKQHALE
-535 LIKSV
+535 LIMSV

>member
-180 DLLQCEFDEID
+180 DLLQYEFDEID

>member
-146 KLKLEYSQNY
+146 KLKLEYSENY

-180 DLLQCEFDEID
+180 DLLQYEFDEID

-209 YLNYEKISTSISQ
+209 YLNYEKISTS
-222 SIDFS
+222 F
-227 SKALSNLESVIKSL
+227 
-241 EKIADLDDEY
+241 
-251 SKKLENVRNIY
+251 
-262 YELDDFSHDVNFMS
+262 
-276 DEIFFNEDEIN
+276 
-287 EVESRLDLIHTL
+287 L
-299 KRKYGNSIE
+299 K
-308 EMLDYKSSIE
+308 
-318 AEINR
+318 
-323 INNLDEENEKLK
+323 
-335 NELENIKS
+335 
-343 LMNNICIKM
+343 
-352 HEFRFEISKKLNDR
+352 
-366 INKELVDLEMKN
+366 V
-378 AKFNTRV
+378 
-385 KFLDE
+385 
-390 FNQYGR
+390 
-396 DDVEFYISP
+396 
-405 NVGEDENEL
+405 
-414 SKIASGGEMSRIML
+414 
-428 AIKNVLADTDDT
+428 
-440 SVLIFDEI
+440 
-448 DTGISGKAAKSV
+448 
-460 GKKLRRIGDTHQVIC
+460 
-475 ITHQPSIAA
+475 
-484 VGNSN
+484 
-489 YFIYKDTFGGRT
+489 
-501 STVVKKLDEEGVIN
+501 
-515 EIARISNGEV
+515 
-525 TDIAKKHAIE
+525 
-535 LIKSV
+535 

>member
-15 DLTIELDKGFNVLT
+15 DLNIELGSGFNVLT

-61 YSFVEV
+61 FSFVELS
-67 NLFLETNDEFTDG
+67 LFLENNDDFPDG
-80 NVVVSREVHLNGRNI
+80 NVVISREVHLNGRNT

-101 LVTVTE
+101 LVTVSE
-107 LREFMS
+107 LKNFMS

-133 IGYLD
+133 IEYLD
-138 NYCGNDLL
+138 NYCGKDLL
-146 KLKLEYSQNY
+146 KLKLDYNEKY
-156 SKYLNIKKK
+156 SKYLDIKKK

-180 DLLQCEFDEID
+180 DLLQYEFDEID
-191 VANLKVGEEKE
+191 GANLKIDEEDE
-202 LIEERMI
+202 RIEKRTI
-209 YLNYEKISTSISQ
+209 YLNYEKISTSIAQTVDNS
-222 SIDFS
+222 D
-227 SKALSNLESVIKSL
+227 KAMVVISNAVKAI
-241 EKIADLDDEY
+241 EKIANIDEKY
-251 SKKLENVRNIY
+251 DKKLEEIRNIY
-262 YELDDFSHDVNFMS
+262 YELEDFSHGLNLMNDDMYF
-276 DEIFFNEDEIN
+276 DENEIN
-287 EVESRLDLIHTL
+287 ELESRLDLIHTL

-308 EMLDYKSSIE
+308 EILKYRDSIE

-323 INNLDEENEKLK
+323 INNLDEENEKLR
-335 NELENIKS
+335 NELEQVIGYMNSIS
-343 LMNNICIKM
+343 LKM
-352 HEFRFEISKKLNDR
+352 HDFRSEISFKLNDR
-366 INKELVDLEMKN
+366 INGELVDLEMKN
-378 AKFNTRV
+378 AKFNARV
-385 KFLDE
+385 ELTEE
-390 FNQYGR
+390 FNQFGR

-440 SVLIFDEI
+440 PVLIFDEI
-448 DTGISGKAAKSV
+448 DTGISGKAVKSV
-460 GKKLRRIGDTHQVIC
+460 GKKLRRIGGTHQVIC

-489 YFIYKDTFGGRT
+489 YYIYKNTIDGRT
-501 STVVKKLDEEGVIN
+501 STAVKKLNKEEVIE
-515 EIARISNGEV
+515 EIARISNGEITNV
-525 TDIAKKHAIE
+525 AKQHALE
-535 LIKSV
+535 LIMSV

>member
-146 KLKLEYSQNY
+146 KLKLEYSENY

-180 DLLQCEFDEID
+180 DLLQYEFDEID

>member
-1 MITTLHIKNIGIID
+1 MITTLHIKNVGIID

-61 YSFVEV
+61 YSFVEL
-67 NLFLETNDEFTDG
+67 NLFLENYDGFPDG
-80 NVVVSREVHLNGRNI
+80 NVVISREVHLNGRNT

-107 LREFMS
+107 LKNFMS

-133 IGYLD
+133 IDYLD
-138 NYCGNDLL
+138 NYCGEDLL
-146 KLKLEYSQNY
+146 KLKLDYSEKY
-156 SKYLNIKKK
+156 SKYLDIKKK
-165 LKENFGDNKERERKL
+165 LKENLSDNKERERKL
-180 DLLQCEFDEID
+180 DLLQYEFDEID
-191 VANLKVGEEKE
+191 NANLKIDEENE
-202 LIEERMI
+202 LNEKRNI
-209 YLNYEKISTSISQ
+209 YLNSEKISTSISQ
-222 SIDFS
+222 TVDS
-227 SKALSNLESVIKSL
+227 SDKAMAMIGNAVKAI
-241 EKIADLDDEY
+241 EKIANIDSKYD
-251 SKKLENVRNIY
+251 KKLEEIRNIY
-262 YELDDFSHDVNFMS
+262 YELEEFSHEINSMNDDMYF
-276 DEIFFNEDEIN
+276 DENEIN
-287 EVESRLDLIHTL
+287 ELESRIDLIHTL

-308 EMLDYKSSIE
+308 EILRYKDSIE

-335 NELENIKS
+335 NELEQVIDS
-343 LMNNICIKM
+343 MNTISIKM
-352 HEFRFEISKKLNDR
+352 HDFRNDISVKLNDR
-366 INKELVDLEMKN
+366 INCELVDLEMKN
-378 AKFNTRV
+378 AKFNAKV
-385 KFLDE
+385 KLVDD
-390 FNQYGR
+390 FNQFGR

-405 NVGEDENEL
+405 NVGEEENEL

-440 SVLIFDEI
+440 PVLIFDEI

-460 GKKLRRIGDTHQVIC
+460 GKKLRRIGEMHQVIC

-489 YFIYKDTFGGRT
+489 YFIYKNTIDGRT
-501 STVVKKLDEEGVIN
+501 ATAVKKLNKEEVVE

-525 TDIAKKHAIE
+525 TNIAKQHALE
-535 LIKSV
+535 LIMSV